1 MLNAKGYKLK
11 TNSGQAPL
19 ERRLYMFKNKIF
31 KRRFEQKDFLTGQA
45 ALVVVLFFLFTS
57 IVAAGGL
64 ASFAA
69 VELRSSGVLVK
80 SKQSHKFTE
89 GVSEDAAYRIISG
102 KNTPS
107 QFSYSDGTLSATA
120 TVTVIDEDSKDV
132 LTEGAQLN
140 FRRAINLSMGKVYE
154 IEFKFGGLVGEGGI
168 FMQNNSAIA
177 GNIHTNGSVAG
188 QNSPTINGNAS
199 AVGTISDPPQVLG
212 AKTEGASSVSMP
224 VQEFVMDD
232 WERTAE
238 EGGVYSGSCPYRPAN
253 GTMLGPIKIPCD
265 MEIEGTNEI
274 IMTGKIWI
282 AGDLDIEN
290 SGIIR
295 LDPSYGLKSEVII
308 AHDPSNEA
316 NKGIINLENSAQLLG
331 SGTDGS
337 YIMVVSRN
345 NSAETGGPKTAIGIK
360 NSSSASIYYAPHGK
374 VTAQNNIHL
383 KTITA
388 WRLEMKNEATVEY
401 EEQLSRVKIPALKWA
416 VTAWQ
421 EKP

>member
-1 MLNAKGYKLK
+1 MPNAKVYKLK
-11 TNSGQAPL
+11 TNSGQAA
-19 ERRLYMFKNKIF
+19 
-31 KRRFEQKDFLTGQA
+31 LT
-45 ALVVVLFFLFTS
+45 VVLFFLFTS

-102 KNTPS
+102 KNPPS

-199 AVGTISDPPQVLG
+199 AVGAISDPPQVLG
-212 AKTEGASSVSMP
+212 TKTEGASSVSMP

-232 WERTAE
+232 WEETAE
-238 EGGVYSGSCPYRPAN
+238 AGGVYSGSCPYRPAN

-295 LDPSYGLKSEVII
+295 LDPSYGLK
-308 AHDPSNEA
+308 